1 MCTKRTKEAE
11 IRSKL
16 LEMQPTTHDD
26 GGVVTGEDL
35 MVSIVEISYGKG
47 YSNPV
52 DHAHFLTKDGVEFG
66 QITSEKV
73 GGFM

>member
-1 MCTKRTKEAE
+1 
-11 IRSKL
+11 
-16 LEMQPTTHDD
+16 MQPTTLDD
-26 GGVVTGEDL
+26 GDMVAGEDL

-73 GGFM
+73 SDFYVNRKQCGRRASGCGH